1 MSAFDCVI
9 RGGTVVDGTGAPGFR
24 ADIGVIDGRIAA
36 IGAALAPGREEI
48 DASGKLVTPG
58 FVDVHTHYDGQ
69 VTWDSRLA
77 PSSWHG
83 VTTAVIGNCGVGFA
97 PCRPHEHNLLIQLME
112 GVEDIPFPV
121 LSEGLPWTWETFPQ
135 YLDRLAERR
144 FDIDVVAYVP
154 HAALRVYVMGER
166 GANREPA
173 TEGDLATMADLLDA
187 AIDAGALGIATSRT
201 LFHRSSDGRPIPTYQ
216 LHEAEFL
223 ALARVLRRKGTGV
236 FQVVEDL
243 NLADGGLAFLRRL
256 ATESGRPVTFSIGT
270 GNEGP
275 PAWPK
280 LLEQLTQANAAGET
294 IKAQVMPR
302 AIGMIL
308 GVELTLN
315 PFYTT
320 ATYAALA
327 HLPLAERL
335 AELRKP
341 AVRAQILSEPV
352 DPDPALVLGRLV
364 RDFSHMFVLGDPPDY
379 EQPPERS
386 IAGMA
391 RAQGI
396 SPEEL
401 AYDILVSGDHGGK
414 LYLAMANYADGK
426 LDAVGTILRHPDVV
440 LGLGDGG
447 AHVGTI
453 CDASYST
460 FAMMHWARDR
470 ATGRVPVEDV
480 VHRMSGATA
489 ALAGLDDRGT
499 LRPGKRADINVIDFE
514 ALALAAPEVRY
525 DMPAGGRRLLQRATG
540 YTATLVAGEVTY
552 RDGEATGSLPG
563 RLVRSARA
571 SPVA

>member
-1 MSAFDCVI
+1 MSMFDCVI
-9 RGGTVVDGTGAPGFR
+9 RGGTVIDGTGAPGFL
-24 ADIGVIDGRIAA
+24 ADIGVTEGRIAA
-36 IGAALAPGREEI
+36 IGAGLAAGNEEI
-48 DASGKLVTPG
+48 DATGKLVTPG

-97 PCRPHEHNLLIQLME
+97 PCRPSQRNLLIQLME

-135 YLDRLAERR
+135 YLDRLAERH

-173 TEGDLATMADLLDA
+173 TADDLATMADLLGA

-201 LFHRSSDGRPIPTYQ
+201 LFHRSSDGRPIPTYEV
-216 LHEAEFL
+216 HEEEFL
-223 ALARVLRRKGTGV
+223 VLARVLKRKGAGV

-243 NLADGGLAFLRRL
+243 SLADGGLAFLRRL
-256 ATESGRPVTFSIGT
+256 AEESGRPVTFSIGT

-275 PAWPK
+275 HAWPQ
-280 LLEQLTQANAAGET
+280 LLEQLSEANAAGLT
-294 IKAQVMPR
+294 IKAQMLPR
-302 AIGMIL
+302 AIGMVL

-327 HLPLAERL
+327 HLPLDERL

-341 AVRAQILSEPV
+341 QVRAQIISEPV
-352 DPDPALVLGRLV
+352 DPDPALVLGRMV
-364 RDFSHMFVLGDPPDY
+364 RDFKHMFVLGDPPDY

-386 IAGMA
+386 IADLAKA
-391 RAQGI
+391 RGVTA
-396 SPEEL
+396 EEL

-414 LYLAMANYADGK
+414 LYLAMANYADGR
-426 LDAVGTILRHPDVV
+426 LDAVGTILSHPDVV

-460 FAMMHWARDR
+460 FALMHWARDR
-470 ATGRVPVEDV
+470 ASGRFAIEDIAR
-480 VHRMSGATA
+480 RMSGATA

-499 LRPGKRADINVIDFE
+499 LAPGLRADINVIDFA
-514 ALALAAPEVRY
+514 ALALMAPEACY
-525 DMPAGGRRLLQRATG
+525 DMPAGGRRLLQRASG
-540 YTATLVAGEVTY
+540 YSATLVAGEVTY
-552 RDGEATGSLPG
+552 RDGEATGALPG
-563 RLVRSARA
+563 RLVRA
-571 SPVA
+571 S

>member
-1 MSAFDCVI
+1 MSMFDCVI
-9 RGGTVVDGTGAPGFR
+9 RGGTVIDGTGAPGFL
-24 ADIGVIDGRIAA
+24 ADIGVTEGRIAA
-36 IGAALAPGREEI
+36 IGAGLAAGNEEI
-48 DASGKLVTPG
+48 DATGKLVTPG

-97 PCRPHEHNLLIQLME
+97 PCRPSQRNLLIQLME

-135 YLDRLAERR
+135 YLDRLAERH

-173 TEGDLATMADLLDA
+173 TADDLATMADLLGA

-201 LFHRSSDGRPIPTYQ
+201 LFHRSSDGRPIPTYEV
-216 LHEAEFL
+216 HEEEFL
-223 ALARVLRRKGTGV
+223 VLARVLKRKGAGV

-243 NLADGGLAFLRRL
+243 SLADGGLAFLRRL
-256 ATESGRPVTFSIGT
+256 AEESGRPVTFSIGT

-275 PAWPK
+275 HAWPQ
-280 LLEQLTQANAAGET
+280 LLEQLSEANAAGLT
-294 IKAQVMPR
+294 IKAQMLPR
-302 AIGMIL
+302 AIGMVL

-327 HLPLAERL
+327 HLPLDERL

-341 AVRAQILSEPV
+341 QVRAQIISEPV
-352 DPDPALVLGRLV
+352 DPDPALVLGRMV
-364 RDFSHMFVLGDPPDY
+364 RDFKHMFVLGDPPDY

-386 IAGMA
+386 IADLAKA
-391 RAQGI
+391 RGVTA
-396 SPEEL
+396 EEL

-414 LYLAMANYADGK
+414 LYLAMANYADGR
-426 LDAVGTILRHPDVV
+426 LDAVGTILSHPDVV

-460 FAMMHWARDR
+460 FALMHWARDR
-470 ATGRVPVEDV
+470 ASGRFAIEDIV
-480 VHRMSGATA
+480 RRMSGATA

-499 LRPGKRADINVIDFE
+499 LAPGLRADINVIDFA
-514 ALALAAPEVRY
+514 ALALMAPEACY
-525 DMPAGGRRLLQRATG
+525 DMPAGGRRLLQRASG
-540 YTATLVAGEVTY
+540 YSATLVAGEVTY
-552 RDGEATGSLPG
+552 RDGEATGALPG
-563 RLVRSARA
+563 RLVRA
-571 SPVA
+571 S